1 MLQFFPEHT
10 LYKSNSEIA
19 KFSNLAAEAAAENS
33 KVESDVMAS
42 CPPFLK
48 QPD

>member
-1 MLQFFPEHT
+1 VLQFFPEHT

-19 KFSNLAAEAAAENS
+19 KFSDLAAGAAENS